1 MNGHCVFCA
10 KQVQDG
16 EVYCQACAPIVE
28 SLAPNERQA
37 LEKLL
42 ADEKARAAFVRDF
55 QRVKE
60 CIAEGVQLIKNALVS
75 AVEHIAARH
84 KKEEE

>member
-1 MNGHCVFCA
+1 MNGYCVFCA
-10 KQVQDG
+10 KQIQDG
-16 EVYCQACAPIVE
+16 EIYCQACAPIVE
-28 SLAPNERQA
+28 SLAPKERQV
-37 LEKLL
+37 LEKLM

-60 CIAEGVQLIKNALVS
+60 CIAEAIQLIKNALAS
-75 AVEHIAARH
+75 GIEHIAAWH

>member
-1 MNGHCVFCA
+1 MNGYCVFCA
-10 KQVQDG
+10 KQIQDG
-16 EVYCQACAPIVE
+16 EVYCQACVPIVE
-28 SLAPNERQA
+28 SLAPNERQV

-42 ADEKARAAFVRDF
+42 ADEKARAALGRDF

-60 CIAEGVQLIKNALVS
+60 CIAEAIQLITNALAS
-75 AVEHIAARH
+75 AIEHITAQH